1 METILKNSIKM
12 NLSLTID
19 NANGTEFKFI
29 NLFSGQYACLYNSSG
44 EIIYVCQ
51 GEASGI
57 KIHSSEGIIANDD
70 LEDFKNEMASL
81 MLWESENSIVPK
93 DLESLIFG

>member
-29 NLFSGQYACLYNSSG
+29 NLFSGQYACLYKATG
-44 EIIYVCQ
+44 EIIYICQ
-51 GEASGI
+51 GESSGI
-57 KIHSSEGIIANDD
+57 KIYSSEGFIANDD

-81 MLWESENSIVPK
+81 MLWESENSIIPK
-93 DLESLIFG
+93 DLETLIFG